1 MGDAVTI
8 ADRARGRN
16 RAPRARALP
25 APRAAVNVPA
35 GFLPF
40 PSAMN
45 LYERFLAIQGLLF
58 NLLFAGAAAGLHF
71 WGLPAAVETLDFATL
86 RHVLGIGI
94 LVGLALEPFALRV
107 KFRETLRDIHGGI
120 LGDRDEDAGPRSLGL
135 VFAWFI
141 HLVVGAVLL
150 LLAMQALGFGP
161 RSYPLLFVG
170 AATILVL
177 REMYILGLIVVPP
190 DRDRRTTGWRIFAS
204 DIVLLGLAALAYGA
218 SWTVI
223 VGRIARLAGE
233 GLGAVIAEGI
243 VAAGL
248 FVLLLVAMRFG
259 FLVEEG
265 IASRNRVMRYSV
277 WLSTAI
283 AVAAAML
290 PYYFR
295 P

>member
-1 MGDAVTI
+1 
-8 ADRARGRN
+8 
-16 RAPRARALP
+16 
-25 APRAAVNVPA
+25 
-35 GFLPF
+35 
-40 PSAMN
+40 MN
-45 LYERFLAIQGLLF
+45 LYARFLAIQGLLF
-58 NLLFAGAAAGLHF
+58 NLIFAGAAVTLHL
-71 WGLPAAVETLDFATL
+71 WGLPRAAETLDFATL
-86 RHVLGIGI
+86 RHVLGLGI
-94 LVGLALEPFALRV
+94 LIGLALEPFALRV

-135 VFAWFI
+135 VLAWFV

-161 RSYPLLFVG
+161 RTYPLLFVG

-190 DRDRRTTGWRIFAS
+190 DRDRGTSAWRIIAS
-204 DIVLLGLAALAYGA
+204 DLVLLWLAAVAYSAG
-218 SWTVI
+218 WTVI
-223 VGRIARLAGE
+223 VGRLARLAGE
-233 GLGAVIAEGI
+233 GLGAMIAEAL

-248 FVLLLVAMRFG
+248 FALLLAAMRLG

-265 IASRNRVMRYSV
+265 IAKRNPVVRYAV
-277 WLSTAI
+277 WASIVA

-290 PYYFR
+290 PYYHQ

>member
-1 MGDAVTI
+1 
-8 ADRARGRN
+8 
-16 RAPRARALP
+16 
-25 APRAAVNVPA
+25 
-35 GFLPF
+35 
-40 PSAMN
+40 MN

-58 NLLFAGAAAGLHF
+58 NLLFAGAAAALHF
-71 WGLPAAVETLDFATL
+71 WGLPQAAETLDFATL
-86 RHVLGIGI
+86 RHVLGVGI
-94 LVGLALEPFALRV
+94 LLGLALEPFALRV
-107 KFRETLRDIHGGI
+107 KFRETLRDVHGGI

-141 HLVVGAVLL
+141 HLVVAAILL

-161 RSYPLLFVG
+161 RTYPFLFVG

-190 DRDRRTTGWRIFAS
+190 DRDRRTSGWRIFAS
-204 DIVLLGLAALAYGA
+204 NLVLLGLAALAYSA

-223 VGRIARLAGE
+223 SGRVARLAGE
-233 GLGAVIAEGI
+233 GLSALIWEFV

-248 FVLLLVAMRFG
+248 FALLLVAMRFG

-265 IASRNRVMRYSV
+265 IACRNRAMRYSV
-277 WLSTAI
+277 WLSILIAI
-283 AVAAAML
+283 AAAML
-290 PYYFR
+290 PYYLR